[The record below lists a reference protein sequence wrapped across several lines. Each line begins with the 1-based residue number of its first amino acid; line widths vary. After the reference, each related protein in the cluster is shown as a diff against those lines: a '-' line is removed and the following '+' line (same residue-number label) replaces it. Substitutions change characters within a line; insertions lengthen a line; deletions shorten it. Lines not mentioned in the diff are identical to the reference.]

1 MNEIF
6 ERICHEVD
14 MTILTGEV
22 ETIGIIK
29 IKATISSSFKKI
41 KPS

>member
-6 ERICHEVD
+6 ERLCHEVN

-22 ETIGIIK
+22 ETSGTSK
-29 IKATISSSFKKI
+29 IKATISFSFKKI
-41 KPS
+41 KPN